1 MGLPIYKVSWT
12 DIISYIFFRGYR
24 SASLKKT
31 QLLALSL
38 WAAMGNVGSVRW
50 ETNRL
55 GHNTERKVASKPK
68 ANLIK
73 FQDIDATTKT
83 RYQGNNCI
91 IQIITTHPC

>member
-38 WAAMGNVGSVRW
+38 WAAMGYVGSVRW

-55 GHNTERKVASKPK
+55 GHKQHREESS
-68 ANLIK
+68 I
-73 FQDIDATTKT
+73 
-83 RYQGNNCI
+83 
-91 IQIITTHPC
+91 